1 MQGSCVLGF
10 HGRPGGK
17 GPAGLTYRG
26 VGAVPYEGQMV
37 EELQEKVEEL
47 RALFG
52 ELKNA
57 SRVDEVAEEMMR
69 AAHTIKG
76 TASLAGF
83 SKLSQ
88 AAHWV
93 ETLLELVKD
102 GRLELDDEVRS
113 LLEGF
118 LDSIEDFVRSISID
132 GTEGSGSI
140 EYLIA
145 KATSLIA
152 GRKGKGAPLPDF
164 FRKRPVYRY
173 TVKVTFDSISDKLP
187 AWVFSLGR
195 TLGSLGRILSSTP
208 DIEGFLKKPEKG
220 VNSFTLEVE
229 SWLDRENLRKRLAA
243 LEGVREVEVD
253 EYGRERTEKKTY
265 KVAVVFREEF
275 PLKAARALLIL
286 KDLKNLGE
294 VLSVSPSE
302 EELRE
307 GILNAASEFE
317 VSLLTDKKPEEI
329 EAAVKRHPGLKDVRV
344 AEGKVETQK
353 PARHRPRPPMV
364 SRREEKNL
372 DRLMSLLE
380 ELFFVSDWTKEALKE
395 CKSPELGEVSKRLDE
410 LLSKMR
416 GILFDMRTVSMR
428 SIVEE
433 FEPLVS
439 RLAKELG
446 KSVEMEVEG
455 EDLRVDR
462 RIAAA
467 LWEVLVHVLKNSVVH
482 GIEKPEERRKAGKAP
497 VGKITVRLLQKGD
510 FVELVVTD
518 DGRGIDPEEIKR
530 RALERG
536 LLTRERAEGLS
547 DEQTLELIFLP
558 GMSTQEVARENSGR
572 GLGLNVV
579 REVIRSLHGRI
590 YVRSEVGKGASFIIQ
605 VPFELSIIPAYIVEV
620 GGEEYAVS
628 AIGVTGTIS
637 LNREEVRKVGAY
649 ITVLNGRPVPA
660 VLLHDLVDFT
670 AIPPEKLEGLVVETG
685 GGSAVLLVDRIVEM
699 RDVVVRPLRA
709 ILPRVERN
717 IPYTGVTLLG
727 GRKVVPVIDGVA
739 VFDLVLGGEGK

>member
-1 MQGSCVLGF
+1 
-10 HGRPGGK
+10 
-17 GPAGLTYRG
+17 
-26 VGAVPYEGQMV
+26 V

-47 RALFG
+47 RELFG
-52 ELKNA
+52 ELNDT
-57 SRVDEVAEEMMR
+57 SRVDEVTGEMMR

-88 AAHWV
+88 AAHWF
-93 ETLLELVKD
+93 ETLIDLVKD

-140 EYLIA
+140 DYLIA

-152 GRKGKGAPLPDF
+152 GRKGKGTPLPDF

-173 TVKVTFDSISDKLP
+173 TVKVTFDSIPDKLP
-187 AWVFSLGR
+187 AWVFSLAQ

-208 DIEGFLKKPEKG
+208 DIEGFLRQPKMG
-220 VNSFTLEVE
+220 ANSFTLKVE

-243 LEGVREVEVD
+243 LEGVREVEID
-253 EYGRERTEKKTY
+253 ENGHEKTEKKTY
-265 KVAVVFREEF
+265 KVKAVFREDF

-317 VSLLTDKKPEEI
+317 VSLLTERRPEEI

-344 AEGKVETQK
+344 AEGEVETQK
-353 PARHRPRPPMV
+353 PTRHRPRPPMV
-364 SRREEKNL
+364 SRREEENL
-372 DRLMSLLE
+372 DRLMFLLE
-380 ELFFVSDWTKEALKE
+380 ELLFVSDWTKEELKK
-395 CKSPELGEVSKRLDE
+395 CKSPELGEVSGRLDE

-433 FEPLVS
+433 FGPLVS
-439 RLAKELG
+439 RLAEELG
-446 KSVEMEVEG
+446 KSVEMKVEG

-462 RIAAA
+462 KIAAA

-482 GIEKPEERRKAGKAP
+482 GIEEPEERRKAGKP
-497 VGKITVRLLQKGD
+497 PIGKITVRLLHRGD

-536 LLTRERAEGLS
+536 LLTREKAEGLS
-547 DEQTLELIFLP
+547 DEQVLELIFLP
-558 GMSTQEVARENSGR
+558 GMSTQEVARESSGR

-628 AIGVTGTIS
+628 AIGVTDTTS
-637 LNREEVRKVGAY
+637 LGREEVRKVGAY
-649 ITVLNGRPVPA
+649 ITVLKGRPVPA

-670 AIPPEKLEGLVVETG
+670 AIPSEKLEGLVVETG
-685 GGSAVLLVDRIVEM
+685 GGSAVLLVDRIVER
-699 RDVVVRPLRA
+699 RDVVVRPLRT
-709 ILPRVERN
+709 ILPRVDRSL
-717 IPYTGVTLLG
+717 PYTGVTLLG

-739 VFDLVLGGEGK
+739 VFDLVLRGEKR

>member
-1 MQGSCVLGF
+1 MI
-10 HGRPGGK
+10 
-17 GPAGLTYRG
+17 
-26 VGAVPYEGQMV
+26 

-52 ELKNA
+52 ELKDA
-57 SRVDEVAEEMMR
+57 SGVGEVAEEMMR

-140 EYLIA
+140 DYLIA

-173 TVKVTFDSISDKLP
+173 TVKVTFDSIPDKLP
-187 AWVFSLGR
+187 AWVFSLAQ
-195 TLGSLGRILSSTP
+195 TLSSLGRILSSAP

-229 SWLDRENLRKRLAA
+229 SGLDSENLRKRLAA

-253 EYGRERTEKKTY
+253 EYGREKTEKKTY
-265 KVAVVFREEF
+265 KVVVVFREDF

-329 EAAVKRHPGLKDVRV
+329 EAVVKRHPGLKDVRV
-344 AEGKVETQK
+344 AKGEGKVEIQK
-353 PARHRPRPPMV
+353 PVRHRPRPPMV
-364 SRREEKNL
+364 SRREEENL
-372 DRLMSLLE
+372 DRLMFLLE
-380 ELFFVSDWTKEALKE
+380 ELFFVSDWAKEALKE
-395 CKSPELGEVSKRLDE
+395 CKSPELGEVSNRLDE

-462 RIAAA
+462 KIAAA

-482 GIEKPEERRKAGKAP
+482 GIEEPEERRKAGKAP

-536 LLTRERAEGLS
+536 LLTREKAESLS
-547 DEQTLELIFLP
+547 NEQTLELIFLP

-605 VPFELSIIPAYIVEV
+605 VPFELSIIPAYVVEV

-628 AIGVTGTIS
+628 AIGVTDTIT

-685 GGSAVLLVDRIVEM
+685 GGSAVLLVDRIVER